1 MRAEWRGLTLP
12 GWPLTQR
19 RVSPQE
25 QERHTGG
32 ALRRWSQSRGQGD
45 AAQAQ
50 NPGARV
56 GGWHRDPQS
65 LQRDPLTGSPDVR
78 LAAEQWETTLLSFKP
93 ARLKG
98 CAVLTQEEQS
108 IQSVLRRAAAPR
120 QEPAKHQS
128 LRVASRPALGQNAVL
143 GCNLKNDRMISLHFH
158 QEHWSG
164 LPFPSPMQ
172 ESEK

>member
-1 MRAEWRGLTLP
+1 MCVKWVFIDNSEWRGLTLP

-120 QEPAKHQS
+120 QEPAKHQR
-128 LRVASRPALGQNAVL
+128 LRVASRPALGPRPPPEILQPCLSAQ
-143 GCNLKNDRMISLHFH
+143 DPRTA
-158 QEHWSG
+158 
-164 LPFPSPMQ
+164 SPMGCL
-172 ESEK
+172 